1 MLVFDVGDEE
11 SFGSCEV
18 TQVGRWRESDAEG
31 AGAAAGGAGG
41 DEDGHVGDG
50 GGEEVGGL

>member
-1 MLVFDVGDEE
+1 MVFDVGDEE